1 VKLDEAFE
9 LFKLRSYMKATKFHL
24 QSGCFSQRTLFTRAA
39 TTSLL
44 LVLISSSAQTTNMAE
59 LRELRVACLE
69 SFNNAKSRLDE
80 LHEFVEQQAGR
91 ERAAADELFQLK
103 QNAASAKRRNTELQ
117 QHARECTNLLSRAER
132 ALQQS
137 TASYRA
143 AVESMPNGEAWA
155 QDGSAAL
162 NELRRAADEAPR
174 DAWKHKRVKEIEG
187 EFIDT
192 LRQWRA
198 ARRSMERASFDLEL
212 RAAPSAYKNVAS
224 QIELASG
231 ELKALE
237 KQLAEYQ
244 ASLNKL
250 SNKSEEWGTAIRGL
264 KEGEYQ
270 SRQQLAKV
278 AFEFHLVDLKFAA
291 WRLKHSDLGEEGI
304 EALPDVLE
312 ASLENPSE
320 PVTESLTRIAPGGL
334 AANTAAAAPLAAG
347 GEKEAPA
354 AAEEGDAAFRDLL
367 ARVTLAQARLSFVS
381 EVFQAEFNSV
391 EAAIGQ
397 LETVEDQARTLAD
410 DSARLAADQ
419 EALRRSVDKEQQ
431 TLARGAETLDLVKKR
446 FAGDVK
452 DIKQMLEAATE
463 KTASLAKSLG
473 Q

>member
-1 VKLDEAFE
+1 
-9 LFKLRSYMKATKFHL
+9 MKATKEHL
-24 QSGCFSQRTLFTRAA
+24 QQGYSSRHQTTLTGLAA
-39 TTSLL
+39 TGVLL
-44 LVLISSSAQTTNMAE
+44 AVMSGLAQTTNVAE

-69 SFNNAKSRLDE
+69 SFNNAKTRLDE

-91 ERAAADELFQLK
+91 ERGAADELFQLK
-103 QNAASAKRRNTELQ
+103 QTAASAKRRNGELQ

-162 NELRRAADEAPR
+162 NELRRAADAAPR
-174 DAWKHKRVKEIEG
+174 DTWKHKRVKEIEG

-192 LRQWRA
+192 LREWRA

-224 QIELASG
+224 QIDAASG

-264 KEGEYQ
+264 REGEYQ

-278 AFEFHLVDLKFAA
+278 AFDFHLVDLKFAA

-312 ASLENPSE
+312 ASLENPGE
-320 PVTESLTRIAPGGL
+320 PVPESVTRIAPGGL
-334 AANTAAAAPLAAG
+334 ASNAAAGVASTPAAA
-347 GEKEAPA
+347 EKEASSA
-354 AAEEGDAAFRDLL
+354 VEEGDAAFRELL
-367 ARVTLAQARLSFVS
+367 ARVTLAQGWLQFLS
-381 EVFQAEFNSV
+381 EVFQREFNSV

-397 LETVEDQARTLAD
+397 LETVEDQARTLTD

-419 EALRRSVDKEQQ
+419 EALRRSVEKEQQ

-446 FAGDVK
+446 FASDVK
-452 DIKQMLEAATE
+452 EIKQMLEAAAE
-463 KTASLAKSLG
+463 KTAMLAKKLG

>member
-1 VKLDEAFE
+1 
-9 LFKLRSYMKATKFHL
+9 MKATSVHL
-24 QSGCFSQRTLFTRAA
+24 QAAYFSWHKTVFKRLA
-39 TTSLL
+39 TTSVLL
-44 LVLISSSAQTTNMAE
+44 AVISGSGQTTNMAE
-59 LRELRVACLE
+59 LRELRVTCLE

-91 ERAAADELFQLK
+91 ERGAADELFQLK
-103 QNAASAKRRNTELQ
+103 QNAASAKRRNSELQ

-162 NELRRAADEAPR
+162 NELRRAADAAPR
-174 DAWKHKRVKEIEG
+174 DTWKHKRVKEIEG

-192 LRQWRA
+192 LREWRA
-198 ARRSMERASFDLEL
+198 ARRSIERASFDLEL

-224 QIELASG
+224 QIEVASG

-244 ASLNKL
+244 GSLNKL

-264 KEGEYQ
+264 REGEYQ

-278 AFEFHLVDLKFAA
+278 AFDFHLVDLKFAA

-312 ASLENPSE
+312 ASLENPTGPAAEGLPPS
-320 PVTESLTRIAPGGL
+320 IPGGL
-334 AANTAAAAPLAAG
+334 AANASAAAPVGAGAA
-347 GEKEAPA
+347 KEAPA
-354 AAEEGDAAFRDLL
+354 AAAEGDGAFRELL
-367 ARVTLAQARLSFVS
+367 ARVTLAQGRLQFVS
-381 EVFQAEFNSV
+381 EIFQKEFNSV

-397 LETVEDQARTLAD
+397 LETVEDQARTLTD

-419 EALRRSVDKEQQ
+419 EALRRSVEKEQQ

-446 FAGDVK
+446 FASDVK
-452 DIKQMLEAATE
+452 DIKQMLEAAAE
-463 KTASLAKSLG
+463 KTATLSKSLG